1 MNDEVTEVVSL
12 AEVLAYFDRDRHL
25 DMNEAEEYLSLSK
38 RFIREHLNE
47 IPHFR
52 PGGRKIVFRK
62 SELDRW
68 MEGYRGEA
76 NEVLS
81 VVETI
86 INFNGNDAKNDG

>member
-1 MNDEVTEVVSL
+1 MQDKVIEVVSV

-25 DMNEAEEYLSLSK
+25 DMSGATEYLSLSK
-38 RFIREHLNE
+38 RFIREHLKE

-62 SELDRW
+62 SELDQW
-68 MEGYRGEA
+68 IEGYRGEVDQA
-76 NEVLS
+76 LK
-81 VVETI
+81 VVETL